1 MVVKIV
7 IKKLEDLREY
17 CSEKVGMYG
26 EESEWSDD
34 VKALDLAIG
43 MLKGTALVSYDATRR
58 KFQKSLSIAIWVMIG
73 STLLNGIG
81 ILISVIRMFY

>member
-1 MVVKIV
+1 MNIKVV

-17 CSEKVGMYG
+17 CSEQAGMYG
-26 EESEWSDD
+26 EESEWSGD
-34 VKALDLAIG
+34 VKALDIAIG
-43 MLKGTALVSYDATRR
+43 ILKGTTLVSYEAMRR
-58 KFQKSLSIAIWVMIG
+58 KFQKRFLVMAWIAIV

>member
-43 MLKGTALVSYDATRR
+43 MLKGTALVSYDAARR